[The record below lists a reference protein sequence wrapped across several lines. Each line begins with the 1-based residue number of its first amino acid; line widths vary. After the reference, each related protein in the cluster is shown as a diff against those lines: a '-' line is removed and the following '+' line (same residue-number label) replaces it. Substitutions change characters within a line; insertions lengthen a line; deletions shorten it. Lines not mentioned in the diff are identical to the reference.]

1 MSAPTSTL
9 RQPLGEALGTGFP
22 KGIGLH
28 GRVAVTFAAAGGIL
42 LGGVLVALMTLSGR
56 MSGHGL
62 FFTASGLFV
71 IGAVLGLAHGLVL
84 GFLGRPAG
92 TEPRRAY
99 GDLGRS
105 LLYAVPAVAVA
116 WLATVWVAMTSL
128 AVYLDRVVTWIG
140 VGVAWIAALAFVL
153 AAVRFGAR
161 ALKNAYVRWP
171 ERRPGTALVA
181 ASFAALLVAL
191 LVDRPELWGLRL
203 RVTETGAVLLAA
215 ALAFWVAGPTI
226 TLALRLMKQIPAPGL
241 RQAFQLHG
249 KAPGD
254 VGIGLLVG
262 AVLGVLAI
270 PFIGMAPTTAGAAG
284 ALLSGLGQ
292 AVVDEVLLRLVLLT
306 SVAWLLL
313 RWHRVQK
320 EEAAMAAIATTVVV
334 QLALYAPGIAAIG
347 FPSLAGAAGFALVT
361 VVLPAAAFGVLF
373 WLRGFGSAMVAH
385 VTAVAL
391 LALVVAL

>member
-1 MSAPTSTL
+1 MSTPTS
-9 RQPLGEALGTGFP
+9 PLTRPFGATALGTELP

-28 GRVAVTFAAAGGIL
+28 GRTAVFFAAAGGLL

-56 MSGHGL
+56 MSGHGI

-92 TEPRRAY
+92 VDARRAY
-99 GDLGRS
+99 GDLGRA

-128 AVYLDRVVTWIG
+128 AVYLERVTPWIG
-140 VGVAWIAALAFVL
+140 VAVAWLAALGFL
-153 AAVRFGAR
+153 FAALRDGSR
-161 ALKNAYVRWP
+161 ALKNAYARWP

-181 ASFAALLVAL
+181 ASFAGLLVTF
-191 LVDRPELWGLRL
+191 LVGRPEIWGLRL
-203 RVTETGAVLLAA
+203 QVTEIGAGLLAA
-215 ALAFWVAGPTI
+215 FLTFWVAGPAI
-226 TLALRLMKQIPAPGL
+226 TLALRLVKQLPAPGL
-241 RQAFQLHG
+241 RQAFQLDG
-249 KAPGD
+249 KTPGD
-254 VGIGLLVG
+254 VGIGLLTG

-270 PFIGMAPTTAGAAG
+270 PFVGAAPMAVG
-284 ALLSGLGQ
+284 ATGAVLHAVGQALL
-292 AVVDEVLLRLVLLT
+292 DEVLLRLVLLT

-313 RWHRVQK
+313 RWHRVNK
-320 EEAAMAAIATTVVV
+320 DEAAIAAVATTVVV

-373 WLRGFGSAMVAH
+373 WLRGFGTALVADL
-385 VTAVAL
+385 TAVAL
-391 LALVVAL
+391 MAVLAL